1 MHRKNSWKSWGRD
14 TWHMIRK
21 DLWNIRIVI
30 LVLAIYFTV
39 AWCFLY
45 TSCPLVLV
53 TGFPCPGCGLSR
65 AAFSILRGE
74 FLQAWH
80 LNPFIYAIVAL
91 AGAFCIRRYILH
103 KETTSL
109 KKWLLLLLIGMI
121 LFYIYRMI
129 RYFPGEPPMS
139 FYRDNLINRLLRA
152 VGSV

>member
-14 TWHMIRK
+14 TWQMIRR

-65 AAFSILRGE
+65 AAFSILRGS
-74 FLQAWH
+74 
-80 LNPFIYAIVAL
+80 
-91 AGAFCIRRYILH
+91 FCRRGI
-103 KETTSL
+103 
-109 KKWLLLLLIGMI
+109 
-121 LFYIYRMI
+121 
-129 RYFPGEPPMS
+129 
-139 FYRDNLINRLLRA
+139 
-152 VGSV
+152 